1 MSFALTTDAL
11 RDVALA
17 AIERARRGGA
27 DQAEAE
33 ATQGKGLNVTVRQG
47 ELETLEHNVEK
58 SLGVTVYVGGRK
70 GNATSG
76 DFSPQAIATAVDKA
90 ITIARHTSADPFAG
104 LADAAQMAREVPD
117 LDLYHPWSLDADRAI
132 AIAQRCEAAGFAVDA
147 RIDNSEGA
155 SVSSNDNEFV
165 YANTHGFCG
174 GYRGSSHYIGCAMVA
189 SEGEAMERD
198 DWYTAARVAE
208 AMEDA
213 AAVGRRAGERAV
225 ARLGSRKIATQNAPV
240 LFSPTMAAG
249 FLGHGISALYGGSR
263 SSRRW
268 WTSSMIRSS
277 IAPTPVR
284 RSIPR
289 VWPAS
294 AARSSSA
301 ASCVATSCPP
311 IPRENSACARPATPA
326 AITIWWSRPL
336 SPADS
341 MRSHGRWGAV

>member
-117 LDLYHPWSLDADRAI
+117 LDLYHPAVIDADRAI
-132 AIAQRCEAAGFAVDA
+132 AVMLAHPSTIKRPVIEASRTLIVGFDA
-147 RIDNSEGA
+147 EALESLA
-155 SVSSNDNEFV
+155 
-165 YANTHGFCG
+165 
-174 GYRGSSHYIGCAMVA
+174 RGS
-189 SEGEAMERD
+189 
-198 DWYTAARVAE
+198 
-208 AMEDA
+208 
-213 AAVGRRAGERAV
+213 
-225 ARLGSRKIATQNAPV
+225 
-240 LFSPTMAAG
+240 
-249 FLGHGISALYGGSR
+249 
-263 SSRRW
+263 
-268 WTSSMIRSS
+268 
-277 IAPTPVR
+277 
-284 RSIPR
+284 
-289 VWPAS
+289 
-294 AARSSSA
+294 
-301 ASCVATSCPP
+301 
-311 IPRENSACARPATPA
+311 
-326 AITIWWSRPL
+326 
-336 SPADS
+336 
-341 MRSHGRWGAV
+341 